1 MRTQTRVSSKLKSK
15 KVLAIIV
22 ISALALLGLF
32 LFLFNYMGF
41 GSSPLQPGNSV
52 FIDSSNQ
59 SETNFETNF
68 VDYELEVFATG
79 LRVPWSMVFTSPN
92 RLLLTERP
100 GRIRLIENGVLSE
113 NPLHTFPEVLNTDEE
128 GLMGIALDPQYE
140 INQQLY
146 VCIAYEKNFAEP
158 SASNTISSAVKVVRM
173 TDAGT
178 KLIDEQI
185 IIDNIPVARFHAGC
199 RLRFGPDNKLY
210 ISTGDASNKES
221 AQDLNSLSG
230 KILRVNADGSIP
242 ADNPFPN
249 SAIFSYG
256 HRNPQGFDWH
266 PESGV
271 LVATEHGP
279 SGNDGPRGG
288 DEVNIIEAGNNYGW
302 PIVSH
307 EKSQEGLINPLI
319 LFTPAEAPGSGMF
332 YRGSVFPQFTNT
344 FLFGVLR
351 GEGIIQVVFD
361 DNAVGKVVSYQKLPD
376 INVGRVRDIVE
387 APDGTIYFSTSN
399 TDGRGQVYEGDDH
412 IYRLIPKNN
421 NLP

>member
-1 MRTQTRVSSKLKSK
+1 MNKTQARVSSKLKSK
-15 KVLAIIV
+15 KALIIIA

-32 LFLFNYMGF
+32 LFLSNYMGF

-52 FIDSSNQ
+52 FIDSSSQ
-59 SETNFETNF
+59 LETNSETNF
-68 VDYELEVFATG
+68 VDYELEVFVTG
-79 LRVPWSMVFTSPN
+79 LRVPWSMVFTGPN
-92 RLLLTERP
+92 RLLVTERP

-113 NPLHTFPEVLNTDEE
+113 DPLHTFPEVLSTDEE
-128 GLMGIALDPQYE
+128 GLMGMVLDPKYE
-140 INQQLY
+140 INKQLY
-146 VCIAYEKNFAEP
+146 VCIAYEKDLAEP
-158 SASNTISSAVKVVRM
+158 IASNNDAMSSAVKVLRM
-173 TDAGT
+173 TDAGIE
-178 KLIDEQI
+178 LIDEQI

-199 RLRFGPDNKLY
+199 RLRFGPDDKLY

-221 AQDLNSLSG
+221 AQDLNSLAG
-230 KILRVNADGSIP
+230 KILRINADGSIP

-266 PESGV
+266 PESGI

-307 EKSQEGLINPLI
+307 EKSQEGLISPVI

-332 YRGSVFPQFTNT
+332 YRGSVFPQFKNT

-361 DNAVGKVVSYQKLPD
+361 DNTPGKVVSYQKLPD
-376 INVGRVRDIVE
+376 INVGRVRDLVE

-412 IYRLIPKNN
+412 IYHLIPKE
-421 NLP
+421 

>member
-1 MRTQTRVSSKLKSK
+1 M
-15 KVLAIIV
+15 
-22 ISALALLGLF
+22 
-32 LFLFNYMGF
+32 
-41 GSSPLQPGNSV
+41 
-52 FIDSSNQ
+52 
-59 SETNFETNF
+59 
-68 VDYELEVFATG
+68 
-79 LRVPWSMVFTSPN
+79 
-92 RLLLTERP
+92 
-100 GRIRLIENGVLSE
+100 
-113 NPLHTFPEVLNTDEE
+113 
-128 GLMGIALDPQYE
+128 
-140 INQQLY
+140 
-146 VCIAYEKNFAEP
+146 
-158 SASNTISSAVKVVRM
+158 
-173 TDAGT
+173 
-178 KLIDEQI
+178 
-185 IIDNIPVARFHAGC
+185 ARFHAGC
-199 RLRFGPDNKLY
+199 RLRFGPDDKLY
-210 ISTGDASNKES
+210 ISTGDATNKES
-221 AQDLNSLSG
+221 AQDLNSLAG
-230 KILRVNADGSIP
+230 KILRINADGSIP
-242 ADNPFPN
+242 ADNPFFN
-249 SAIFSYG
+249 SVIFSYG

-288 DEVNIIEAGNNYGW
+288 DEVNIIKAGNNYGW

-307 EKSQEGLINPLI
+307 EKSQEGLIDPVI

-361 DNAVGKVVSYQKLPD
+361 DNAAGKVVSYQKLPD
-376 INVGRVRDIVE
+376 INVGRVRDLVE

>member
-1 MRTQTRVSSKLKSK
+1 
-15 KVLAIIV
+15 
-22 ISALALLGLF
+22 
-32 LFLFNYMGF
+32 MGF
-41 GSSPLQPGNSV
+41 GSSPLQPGSSV

-59 SETNFETNF
+59 SEIDFKTNF

-79 LRVPWSMVFTSPN
+79 LRVPWSIVFTSPN
-92 RLLLTERP
+92 RLLLTERL

-128 GLMGIALDPQYE
+128 GLMGMVLDPKYE
-140 INQQLY
+140 INKQLY
-146 VCIAYEKNFAEP
+146 ICIAYEKNLAEP
-158 SASNTISSAVKVVRM
+158 IASNNSAMSSAVKVLRM

-178 KLIDEQI
+178 ELINEQI

-199 RLRFGPDNKLY
+199 RLRFGPDDKLY

-221 AQDLNSLSG
+221 AQDLNSLAG
-230 KILRVNADGSIP
+230 KILRLNADGSVP
-242 ADNPFPN
+242 TDNPFPN

-319 LFTPAEAPGSGMF
+319 LFTPAEAPASGMF
-332 YRGSVFPQFTNT
+332 YQGSVFPQFTNT

-351 GEGIIQVVFD
+351 GEGIIQVIFD
-361 DNAVGKVVSYQKLPD
+361 DNVVGKVVSYQKLTD

-399 TDGRGQVYEGDDH
+399 TDGRGKVYEGDDH

-421 NLP
+421 LD

>member
-1 MRTQTRVSSKLKSK
+1 MNKTQTRISSKLKSK
-15 KVLAIIV
+15 KALIIIAISV
-22 ISALALLGLF
+22 LALLGLF
-32 LFLFNYMGF
+32 FFLFNYMGF

-52 FIDSSNQ
+52 FIDSSSP
-59 SETNFETNF
+59 SETKLETNF

-79 LRVPWSMVFTSPN
+79 LRVPWSMVFTDPN
-92 RLLLTERP
+92 RLLVTERP

-113 NPLHTFPEVLNTDEE
+113 DPLHTFPEVLNTDEE

-146 VCIAYEKNFAEP
+146 VCIAYEKNLAES
-158 SASNTISSAVKVVRM
+158 SASNTMSSAVKVVRM

-178 KLIDEQI
+178 ELIDEQI

-221 AQDLNSLSG
+221 AQDLNSLAG
-230 KILRVNADGSIP
+230 KILRINADGSIP
-242 ADNPFPN
+242 ADNPFFN

-288 DEVNIIEAGNNYGW
+288 DEVNIIKAGNNYGW

-307 EKSQEGLINPLI
+307 EKSQEGLIDPVI

-361 DNAVGKVVSYQKLPD
+361 DNAAGKVVSYQKLPD
-376 INVGRVRDIVE
+376 INVGRVRDLVE

-412 IYRLIPKNN
+412 IYRLIPKK
-421 NLP
+421 